1 MLSEWNSYEVA
12 FAPGCKHQDL
22 GGFVDRGRW
31 PSRRAFLRAA
41 LAAPI
46 AGMVR
51 SYPPPGGQDRS
62 SEARSIVARVILDHE
77 LYNCDAVLNGRV
89 YFRLPATGP
98 VIIRW
103 VDSFGRTVHE
113 FQPPSSVSAVAPQSF
128 SFELNRGFTYRNW
141 IRICVN
147 DVEQAEGGEF
157 LLSPSPKPWD
167 DFHVISWANYPDGFY
182 DLLRQAGIDATIAY
196 REGGEPAIDNNFN
209 FYVEQ
214 MAWEVF
220 AIYHKD
226 QPLWRGLLHQI
237 ELDRNNLDLWIR
249 RPCVNDPKTDEYVK
263 EHLTRFVRVHR
274 DFRPLFYNIADELG
288 QGDQIRPNDFCHS
301 THCTSKFAEYLR
313 KMYGTPGNVAKEW
326 SVTEE
331 TRWDDESLR
340 NGSQW
345 ATSNL
350 MVNRTTTDQAFDAV
364 ALAALEA
371 GYGGIAGLNKAWGTT
386 FPAPSSGA
394 GGRDQWE
401 PLRALLSETRSVPE
415 LTEKALSERLGPIE
429 KANARWGAHTTW
441 AAEQRP
447 TGFKSWSE
455 VVAFLNRFYQDLSQV
470 RSTEGW
476 NVSPWC
482 DFRNFMDE
490 TFADAIGRARAIC
503 RAEDPHARCATEGG
517 QAPFAFGWYNYENV
531 VKQVDVIEPYNIGNN
546 VELIRSLNRD
556 VIMISTHGFQH
567 KPGAPLSEEERL
579 YQKRA
584 PQPIWW
590 GLFHGH
596 RGSIIWD
603 DNLPDYRFVDEQT
616 RQLTSAASTFAETF
630 LELHKGI
637 AKLIINSRRLHDGI
651 ALHYSQPS
659 MQVHW
664 LLDNV
669 PHARKWMLHSGG
681 DRGSH
686 FTGVRNGWTKLIE
699 DLGLQYE
706 FVGARQIE
714 EGELT
719 RNEYRA
725 LILPQSLA
733 VSGREVEQIR
743 QFVQAGGVLI
753 ADYRAASMNQH
764 GRDLGHGQLDDM
776 FGITHVKGQVKGS
789 AVTGIANYASVR
801 LQDRK
806 LDLTIGDESI
816 STTTGKPLAKSAQV
830 PLIVVNDFGQGKAV
844 FLNVELASYPYHRLA
859 PSPTTS
865 LPEIMEQVFG
875 VARIEPQV
883 RVLDAAGQRLPG
895 TEVVRFANGACE
907 HVAVFRN
914 PQLDDG
920 GWGNLPTRPERE
932 WAGSIDNS
940 LLEKQAQITVAWPAA
955 MATYDIRGGRE
966 LGTIDKI
973 QITLDPWSPLVLTRA
988 HKPIPGLT
996 IETPAEARPS
1006 SPLIVTLRNESPL
1019 PEGTFRIVR
1028 LEFVKPDGKP
1038 HELYARNVRF
1048 ESTPHRERFH
1058 LAYNDPK
1065 GRWQINSHDL
1075 ITGRVAQTEFTLD

>member
-1 MLSEWNSYEVA
+1 
-12 FAPGCKHQDL
+12 
-22 GGFVDRGRW
+22 VDHGRF
-31 PSRRAFLRAA
+31 PSRRSFLRAVV
-41 LAAPI
+41 AAPI
-46 AGMVR
+46 AGLVQSYSPLGVR
-51 SYPPPGGQDRS
+51 DNPD
-62 SEARSIVARVILDHE
+62 EARSIVARVTLDHQ
-77 LYNCDAVLNGRV
+77 LYNGDAVLNGQVR
-89 YFRLPATGP
+89 FRLPANGP
-98 VIIRW
+98 AIIRW
-103 VDSFGRTVHE
+103 LDSFGRTVDE
-113 FQPPSSVSAVAPQSF
+113 CQPPNAGSRVAPQSF
-128 SFELNRGFTYRNW
+128 SFELDRGLTYRNW
-141 IRICVN
+141 IRIWVN
-147 DVEQAEGGEF
+147 DVEQAEGGLF
-157 LLSPSPKPWD
+157 LLSPPPKPWD
-167 DFHVISWANYPDGFY
+167 DFHVISWASYGDGFY
-182 DLLRQAGIDATIAY
+182 DLLRQAGVDATIAY
-196 REGGEPAIDNNFN
+196 REAGEPAIDNNFN

-226 QPLWRGLLHQI
+226 QPLWRGLRNQI

-263 EHLTRFVRVHR
+263 EHLTRFVRLHR

-288 QGDQIRPNDFCHS
+288 QGDQIQPNDFCHS
-301 THCTSKFAEYLR
+301 TYCTSKFAEYLQ
-313 KMYGTPGNVAKEW
+313 KMYGTPGNVAREW
-326 SVTEE
+326 SATEE

-364 ALAALEA
+364 AMAAFEA
-371 GYGGIAGLNKAWGTT
+371 QYGGIAGLNKAWGTN
-386 FPAPSSGA
+386 FPPPHSGT
-394 GGRDQWE
+394 GGREQWE

-455 VVAFLNRFYQDLSQV
+455 VVAFLNRFYQELSQV

-531 VKQVDVIEPYNIGNN
+531 VKQVDVLEPYNIGNN
-546 VELIRSLNRD
+546 VEVIRSLNRD

-567 KPGAPLSEEERL
+567 KPGAPLTEEDRL
-579 YQKRA
+579 HQKRA

-616 RQLTSAASTFAETF
+616 RQLTPAASTFAETF

-714 EGELT
+714 EGKLT

-733 VSGREVEQIR
+733 VSAREVEQIR

-753 ADYRAASMNQH
+753 ADYRAASMNEH

-776 FGITHVKGQVKGS
+776 FGITHAKGQVKGP
-789 AVTGIANYASVR
+789 AVTGIANYASLR

-830 PLIVVNDFGQGKAV
+830 ALIVVNDFGQGKAV

-859 PSPTTS
+859 PSSTTS
-865 LPEIMEQVFG
+865 LPEIIEQVFG

-883 RVLDAAGQRLPG
+883 RVLDAAGKRLPG

-920 GWGNLPTRPERE
+920 GWGNLPTQPERE

-955 MATYDIRGGRE
+955 MATYDIRGARE
-966 LGTIDKI
+966 LGTIDKF
-973 QITLDPWSPLVLTRA
+973 QMTLDPWSPLVLTRA
-988 HKPIPGLT
+988 HKPLPGLT

-1038 HELYARNVRF
+1038 HELYARNVRV
-1048 ESTPHRERFH
+1048 ESTSHRERFH

-1075 ITGRVAQTEFTLD
+1075 ITGRVSQTEFTLR